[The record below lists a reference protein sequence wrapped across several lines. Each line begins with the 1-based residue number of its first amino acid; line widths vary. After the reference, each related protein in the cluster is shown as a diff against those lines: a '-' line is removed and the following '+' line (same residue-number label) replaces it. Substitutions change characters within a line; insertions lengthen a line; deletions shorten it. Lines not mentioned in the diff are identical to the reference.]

1 MLLIE
6 GTFWPLVVV
15 GAVSDAGSAD
25 VVMTVDEHR
34 LWSSDDL
41 RLALVVP
48 GSGRRAREGQGELF
62 RWLLRHRRVLCR
74 RTVRVAFVIEDD
86 TLRDSAETWLELA
99 SARLCH
105 GEVHTFR
112 TLKPALSWLCG
123 LMSADR

>member
-15 GAVSDAGSAD
+15 GAVSGVGSTD

-34 LWSSDDL
+34 LWSSDAL
-41 RLALVVP
+41 RLAFVVP
-48 GSGRRAREGQGELF
+48 GSGRYARERQKELF
-62 RWLLRHRRVLCR
+62 NWLLRHRKVLCQ

-86 TLRDSAETWLELA
+86 TLRTCAETWLELA
-99 SARLCH
+99 SARLCQ

-123 LMSADR
+123 LMGAER

>member
-15 GAVSDAGSAD
+15 GAISDAGSAD

-34 LWSSDDL
+34 LWSSDAL
-41 RLALVVP
+41 RLAFVVP
-48 GSGRRAREGQGELF
+48 GSGRHAKERQKELF
-62 RWLLRHRRVLCR
+62 NWLLRHRRVLCR
-74 RTVRVAFVIEDD
+74 RTVCVAFVIEDD
-86 TLRDSAETWLELA
+86 TLRTCAETWLELA
-99 SARLCH
+99 GARLCR

-123 LMSADR
+123 LMGAER